1 MSILAQL
8 NELLLKVYSIDY
20 LLKCRV
26 DEASE
31 KMLKLSPLSGK
42 VDMFQINDPAV
53 LLFHIEGQ
61 LQMLPANVAAI
72 DKSAGWVIFSRPEKD
87 IDEERRIFER
97 YPVSLTVSAR
107 RKFSSRRLHFVAKNI
122 SMYGMS
128 AISQVELDEEEFID
142 IDLLTDKNMFYFSG
156 KVIWKNNLGNGFD
169 YGLQLTHF
177 DVATKQSFEDYLEKQ
192 KTEYSKMFSK
202 AR

>member
-1 MSILAQL
+1 MGLTQQDEILI
-8 NELLLKVYSIDY
+8 KIYSIDY

-26 DEASE
+26 DEITE
-31 KMLKLSPLSGK
+31 RMLKLSPLSEK

-53 LLFHIEGQ
+53 MLIYENGQ
-61 LQMLPANVAAI
+61 LQTYPIDVAAI
-72 DKSAGWVIFSRPEKD
+72 DKSAGQVTFSRPEKE

-97 YPVSLTVSAR
+97 YPVSLVVSAR
-107 RKFSSRRLHFVAKNI
+107 RKFSNKRLHFVAKNI
-122 SMYGMS
+122 SMYGMGV
-128 AISQVELDEEEFID
+128 ISQVELDTEELID
-142 IDLLTDKNMFYFSG
+142 IDIITDRNMFYIGG
-156 KVIWKNNLGNGFD
+156 KIIWKDKLRNGFE

-192 KTEYSKMFSK
+192 KAEYAKMFSK